1 MDVLKWAAVVFAA
14 GFIGYFGKYL
24 GKLLIEKLRGDKL
37 EETSAPQPIGKGT
50 NDYDHKLEKK
60 RLKLEKKRVKK
71 ARDSETSGK

>member
-1 MDVLKWAAVVFAA
+1 MDILKWAAVVFAA

-24 GKLLIEKLRGDKL
+24 GKLLIERLHKSKP
-37 EETSAPQPIGKGT
+37 EETSTAHPIGNGT

-71 ARDSETSGK
+71 ARDAETSEK